1 VSGERELIFP
11 MRTTRE
17 RGAAEGWAL
26 VLASAGVSSRIE
38 STRGTWEL
46 WVAEEDVARA
56 REQLDA
62 YDRENVVRPV
72 KPAPPVAEYGPSYGG
87 YVVAAAL
94 LAFFGLTGPFAA
106 GNAWHAAGAAD
117 SAAVLGG
124 EPWRV
129 VTALTLH
136 SDAAH
141 VLANAV
147 SAAVFVTLVF
157 RGLGPGVGGALVLVS
172 GAAGNLLNAWLQDA
186 GHVSVGAST
195 ALFGAIGIL
204 CGLQF
209 ARIRFIRLRRRG
221 AWLPL
226 AAGLGLLAMLG
237 TAGERTDVSAHALG
251 LLCGLPLGA
260 LASLLPRPAA
270 WPVQL
275 ALALASLAVL
285 RWAWALAFSAS

>member
-1 VSGERELIFP
+1 MNGDPQLILP
-11 MRTTRE
+11 IRTTRE

-26 VLASAGVSSRIE
+26 VLASAGISSRIQG
-38 STRGTWEL
+38 TRGTWEL
-46 WVAEEDVARA
+46 WVAEPDVARA
-56 REQLDA
+56 REQLEA
-62 YDRENVVRPV
+62 YDRENVARPV
-72 KPAPPVAEYGPSYGG
+72 EPPRKVPEYGPTYGG
-87 YVVAAAL
+87 YIVGAAL
-94 LAFFGLTGPFAA
+94 LVFFGLTGPFTA

-117 SAAVLGG
+117 ALAVLGG
-124 EPWRV
+124 EPWRA

-157 RGLGPGVGGALVLVS
+157 RALGPGAGGALVLVS
-172 GAAGNLLNAWLQDA
+172 GAAGNLLNAWAQGA

-209 ARIRFIRLRRRG
+209 ARVRFIRLGRRG

-226 AAGLGLLAMLG
+226 AAGLALLAMLG

-260 LASLLPRPAA
+260 LASLQPRPAA

-275 ALALASLAVL
+275 LLALASLAVL
-285 RWAWALAFSAS
+285 RWAWALAFSSA